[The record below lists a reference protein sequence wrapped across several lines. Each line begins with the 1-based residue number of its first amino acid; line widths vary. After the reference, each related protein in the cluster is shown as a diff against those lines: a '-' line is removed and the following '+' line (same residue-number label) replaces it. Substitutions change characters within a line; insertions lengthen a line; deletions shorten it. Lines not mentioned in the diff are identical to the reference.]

1 MKNSS
6 VPPVPGLV
14 RLVPYR
20 QEGEPPRRAAV
31 LKVEFPL
38 DGVSDDTLQLLGHLS
53 DAADCMNAIAVHQV
67 CPETEEIASVLEEML
82 LRAREEGDDEAAAD
96 LDAYLDVLRMQNSPW
111 STLPR
116 KNHLLGMDQKKAA
129 GIAKRAGAA
138 SRFEAIA
145 RFLFEGVELS
155 DKANFYPE
163 DLSEAEFAGLGEE
176 AEKVNSSIVRN
187 QGGGLDVVVNEARY
201 RTACRAAAGH
211 LRKARAWTKDPV
223 FLLYLDAKIEELAT
237 GSAEARRIADYF
249 WIRHSNPADI
259 IISTALEVYQ
269 DGWKNLKGQAAAA
282 VTLRSAEAEDFLKR
296 VIEIVPDLEKAAPWT
311 WRRTE
316 LDPETLPRLKFVD
329 VLDWT
334 GDYVTSPLTTLAQSL
349 PNDDWTGKN
358 VGTVNLVF
366 RNTGKAVHG
375 VSSGAAAKEFL
386 PAGAVERFGD
396 LLFEAGQI
404 HSTLHEI
411 GHTTGR
417 QDPDHPGEPN
427 GYLKNEFSYIEE
439 TRAELFGLWSAPV
452 AAERGIIEPETALA
466 IPYAM
471 LLSMVYALKFD
482 PVQAH
487 YRARNTMYHFFR
499 ERGAIL
505 ETTEGGRRRFDID
518 AAAFA
523 RGTEELLRTT
533 ADIKASGDL
542 AGAKA
547 LSDRHCRPDPLKTE
561 IEERTRDIPLGRAL
575 VFPELG
581 RDGGRFTRDVRYP
594 EFRKQRKFLS
604 RSRFE

>member
-1 MKNSS
+1 MKN
-6 VPPVPGLV
+6 PPLPSVPGLV

-20 QEGEPPRRAAV
+20 QEGEPRRRAAV

-38 DGVSDDTLQLLGHLS
+38 DDVPDDMLQLLGHLT
-53 DAADCMNAIAVHQV
+53 DAAACMNAIAVHQV
-67 CPETEEIASVLEEML
+67 CPETEEIAEVVEAML
-82 LRAREEGDDEAAAD
+82 VQARKEGEKEAADD
-96 LDAYLDVLRMQNSPW
+96 LDSYLDVLRMQNSPW
-111 STLPR
+111 STLPK
-116 KNHLLGMDQKKAA
+116 KNHLLGPDPAKAA
-129 GIAKRAGAA
+129 GIAKRAGVAP
-138 SRFEAIA
+138 RFEAIE
-145 RFLFEGVELS
+145 RLLFKGLDLS
-155 DKANFYPE
+155 EKANFYPE
-163 DLSEAEFAGLGEE
+163 DLSEAEFSDLGKD
-176 AEKVNSSIVRN
+176 AERVNTSIVRN
-187 QGGGLDVVVNEARY
+187 QGGGLDVVFNETRY
-201 RTACRAAAGH
+201 RTACREAAEH
-211 LRKARAWTKDPV
+211 LGKARAWVKDPV
-223 FLLYLDAKIEELAT
+223 FLLYLDAKIEELST
-237 GSAEARRIADYF
+237 GSAEAHRIADYF
-249 WIRHSNPADI
+249 WIRHDYPADI
-259 IISTALEVYQ
+259 IISTAIEVYQ

-282 VTLRSAEAEDFLKR
+282 VTLRSCEAEDFLKR
-296 VIEIVPDLEKAAPWT
+296 VIAIVPDLEKAAPWT

-358 VGTVNLVF
+358 VGTVNLVY
-366 RNTGKAVHG
+366 RNTGKAVHD
-375 VSSGAAAKEFL
+375 VSSGTVAKEFL
-386 PAGAVERFGD
+386 PSGVMERFGG

-427 GYLKNEFSYIEE
+427 VYLGNEFSYIEE
-439 TRAELFGLWSAPV
+439 TRAELFGLWSAPI
-452 AAERGIIEPETALA
+452 AADREIVEAETALA

-471 LLSMVYALKFD
+471 LLSMVYSLKFD

-505 ETTEGGRRRFDID
+505 EIMEGGRRTFDID
-518 AAAFA
+518 AAALA
-523 RGTEELLRTT
+523 RGTEELLRTV

-547 LSDRHCRPDPLKTE
+547 LADRHCRPDPLKAE
-561 IEERTRDIPLGRAL
+561 IEERTRDIPLGRGL

-581 RDGGRFTRDVRYP
+581 REGGRFTRDIRYP
-594 EFRKQRKFLS
+594 EFRMQRKF
-604 RSRFE
+604 RSGLRFE